1 MWQQHPNYARY
12 EERPSGE
19 DWVAI
24 EEVLGWTFL
33 AGPRMMTSILYL
45 RSVKQ
50 Y

>member
-1 MWQQHPNYARY
+1 MRQQQPDYARY
-12 EERPSGE
+12 EEKPSGE

-33 AGPRMMTSILYL
+33 ALPRMMTSIAYL
-45 RSVKQ
+45 HLVKQ